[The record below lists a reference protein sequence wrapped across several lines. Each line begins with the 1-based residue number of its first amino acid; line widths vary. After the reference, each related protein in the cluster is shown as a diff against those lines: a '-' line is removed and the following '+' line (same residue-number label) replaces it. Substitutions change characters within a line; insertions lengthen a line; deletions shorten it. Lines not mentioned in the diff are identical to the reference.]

1 MHSCANIHGMH
12 ALILKVLA
20 EGMLYL
26 DENTVEQQ
34 PQYGFMSYWGT
45 SIEAG
50 YNISI
55 TMVTMTYYICFHLCC
70 YKCTTQVANITN
82 K

>member
-20 EGMLYL
+20 EGMLCL

-34 PQYGFMSYWGT
+34 PQYGFMTVIGEHPLKLGIILVLPW
-45 SIEAG
+45 
-50 YNISI
+50 
-55 TMVTMTYYICFHLCC
+55 L
-70 YKCTTQVANITN
+70 Q
-82 K
+82 